1 MSRLFNE
8 TFEQQQRLDA
18 LNVSYICGTIIRNDQ
33 RMKSV
38 ALVDNVTKEVF
49 HRGEHPESYS
59 AALDIALKTVSNK
72 PLTTAEIAAEAL
84 KLAEE
89 NAKLREM
96 VEAAQAKAALSPK
109 RTKAQSTETT

>member
-18 LNVSYICGTIIRNDQ
+18 LNVSYICGTIVRNDQ

-84 KLAEE
+84 KLAAE

-96 VEAAQAKAALSPK
+96 VEAAQAQTASSPK
-109 RTKAQSTETT
+109 RKSQSTETT